1 MKNQWIKDT
10 CWTNEPFLN
19 GPVRAVTVS
28 FHGLNGGYRNENAT
42 EFEIALA
49 ERGILV
55 VAPYY
60 GPWSWMNRQARA
72 FVDRLIAAVYRDL
85 ELGESLPLRT

>member
-19 GPVRAVTVS
+19 GQVRAVTVS

-55 VAPYY
+55 VAPY
-60 GPWSWMNRQARA
+60 
-72 FVDRLIAAVYRDL
+72 
-85 ELGESLPLRT
+85 

>member
-19 GPVRAVTVS
+19 GPIRAVTVS

-49 ERGILV
+49 ERAFWSSPLIT
-55 VAPYY
+55 AP
-60 GPWSWMNRQARA
+60 GA
-72 FVDRLIAAVYRDL
+72 
-85 ELGESLPLRT
+85 G